1 MTKTFF
7 SEICLAKNEI
17 AFNSLRADCI
27 SFDARLGYL
36 ECYGELCF

>member
-17 AFNSLRADCI
+17 AFDSLRADRI
-27 SFDARLGYL
+27 SFDARPGCL
-36 ECYGELCF
+36 ERYGELCF